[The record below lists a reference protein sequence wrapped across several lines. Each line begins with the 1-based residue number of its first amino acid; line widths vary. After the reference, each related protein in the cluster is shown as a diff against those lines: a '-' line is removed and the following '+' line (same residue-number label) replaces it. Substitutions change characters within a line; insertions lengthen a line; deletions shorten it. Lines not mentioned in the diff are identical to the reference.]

1 MRKKII
7 FLAFAIFIPLFVQ
20 AQELRPVIKFN
31 PFVSYGISGG
41 EARFIESLL
50 QSYVSDAG
58 QIIYQNDGSQADY
71 TLSGSVYCERNN
83 RIFTLKIH
91 NANTNEITS
100 TTTVHPTTGDLAL
113 RARALVEAAF
123 RKHTQTTRK
132 ITGF

>member
-7 FLAFAIFIPLFVQ
+7 FLAFAIFIPLFAQ

-31 PFVSYGISGG
+31 PFVSYGISGD
-41 EARFIESLL
+41 EARFIESLI

-58 QIIYQNDGSQADY
+58 QVVYQNDVSRADY
-71 TLSGSVYCERNN
+71 TLSGSVHCERDN
-83 RIFTLKIH
+83 RVFTLKIH
-91 NANTNEITS
+91 DASTNIVTS